1 MFIKQLY
8 TNCLSEAAYFIESS
22 GEAAVVDPLRDV
34 EEYMK
39 LAEERHAQIK
49 FIFES
54 HFHADFVS
62 GHLDLARKTGARII
76 YGPQTRTD
84 FPIYQAEDR
93 EEFALGN
100 LLIQVLHTPGHTVES
115 SCYLLKDSCGQPY
128 CLFTGDTLFIGDV
141 GRPDL
146 SSGNLS
152 KEALASMLFDSL
164 QRIKDLPDNVII
176 YPAHGPGSACGKNLG
191 PETFSTLKAQKA
203 TNYALK
209 AQSRE
214 EFIQLATEG
223 LGTIPNYFP
232 VNAKINRSGYVSLD
246 ELLIQADRELSPVA
260 FKQWMK
266 DALVLDTR
274 QPQAFSEGFIPG
286 SVNIGL
292 DGRFAEWAGAL
303 LPFDRE
309 LLLVCDPGKERESI
323 VRLARVGFD
332 RIKGYLQ
339 GGFETWSKQAEPIDM
354 IINVDPDELAMD
366 IPFDQHLVILD
377 VRKPS
382 EYDQSHLKGARNL
395 PLGTFLDPGGL
406 ASLEDHQNLYVHCQS
421 GYRSVIACS
430 LLKRQG
436 FHNLRNVSGG
446 FKELSRTPGIVL
458 AKQKDAMA

>member
-8 TNCLSEAAYFIESS
+8 TNCLSEAAYFIESA

-34 EEYMK
+34 DEYLK
-39 LAEERHAQIK
+39 LASERHAKIK
-49 FIFES
+49 YIFES

-62 GHLDLARKTGARII
+62 GHLDLARKTGACII
-76 YGPQTRTD
+76 FGPQTQTD
-84 FPIYQAEDR
+84 FPIYQAEDL
-93 EEFALGN
+93 EEFGLGN
-100 LLIQVLHTPGHTVES
+100 LFIQVLHTPGHTVES
-115 SCYLLKDSCGQPY
+115 SCYLLKENNGQPY

-164 QRIKDLPDNVII
+164 QRIKELPDSVII

-191 PETFSTLKAQKA
+191 PETFSTLEAQKA

-209 AQSRE
+209 AQNRE
-214 EFIQLATEG
+214 EFIQLVTDG

-232 VNAKINRSGYVSLD
+232 VNANINRSGYVSLD
-246 ELLIQADRELSPVA
+246 ELLIQANRELSPIT

-274 QPQAFSEGFIPG
+274 QPQAFCEGFIPG
-286 SVNIGL
+286 SINIGL

-332 RIKGYLQ
+332 RIKGFLQ
-339 GGFETWSKQAEPIDM
+339 GGVDAWIEQNEPVDL

-366 IPFDQHLVILD
+366 IPFDKHLVILD

-382 EYDQSHLKGARNL
+382 EYEQSHLKGAKNI
-395 PLGTFLDPGGL
+395 PLDTVLEPGSLTTLD
-406 ASLEDHQNLYVHCQS
+406 DHQNLYVHCQS

-430 LLKRQG
+430 LLKRNG
-436 FHNLRNVSGG
+436 FHNLRNVNGG
-446 FKELSRTPGIVL
+446 FKELSKTPGIALV
-458 AKQKDAMA
+458 KQKDALA